1 MWCIVGMANA
11 FFMNMPRTAGVVPC
25 AVHMRVAM
33 IMVVAMTLTKLMVVK
48 RMVMTMSMIMTVVIV
63 AK

>member
-1 MWCIVGMANA
+1 MWSIMGMADA

-25 AVHMRVAM
+25 AVHMGVAM
-33 IMVVAMTLTKLMVVK
+33 IMVVAMTLTKLMVV
-48 RMVMTMSMIMTVVIV
+48 RSMVMTMSMIMPVVIV